1 LLAFIN
7 LVAYYSLLS
16 PAQLSN
22 PICLLF
28 GNTTGGDIMDNEKL
42 EFFRGLLKD
51 RLAALLAEAGA
62 ELRDLTEAKENV
74 ADDIDFAAMESTRE
88 FTLRLRDR
96 ERILIRKIQEALR
109 RVNEGEYGICEN
121 CGEDIAEKR
130 LMARPVATWCI
141 DCKTEAERIERRSWA
156 S

>member
-1 LLAFIN
+1 
-7 LVAYYSLLS
+7 
-16 PAQLSN
+16 
-22 PICLLF
+22 
-28 GNTTGGDIMDNEKL
+28 MDPEKL

-62 ELRDLTEAKENV
+62 ELRDLTDFKENV

-109 RVNEGEYGICEN
+109 RIDEGEYGICEN
-121 CGEDIAEKR
+121 CGADISEKR

-141 DCKTEAERIERRSWA
+141 DCKTEAERLERRSWA

>member
-1 LLAFIN
+1 MM
-7 LVAYYSLLS
+7 
-16 PAQLSN
+16 
-22 PICLLF
+22 
-28 GNTTGGDIMDNEKL
+28 MDAEKI

-62 ELRDLTEAKENV
+62 ELRDLTDDKEAL

-96 ERILIRKIQEALR
+96 ERILIRKIQDALR
-109 RVNEGEYGICEN
+109 RVEEGEYGICAN
-121 CGEDIAEKR
+121 CGDEISEKR

-141 DCKTEAERIERRSWA
+141 DCKTEAERLERRSW
-156 S
+156 SS